1 MRRLIL
7 CLYLLFLPSASQAE
21 ETEGAEAGVFP
32 PARVAQIPRTRWDHR
47 AESALWTRSAL
58 SALKQHGAALVETVP
73 RDIADWCPA
82 YPTASAEKRRAFWV
96 GFLSALARYESTHR
110 PHAVGGGGRWF
121 GLLQILPGTA
131 RGYGC
136 RARSGQALLDGPS
149 NLSCAIRIMT
159 RTVRR
164 DGVVSRGMRGV
175 AADWGP
181 LVSRAKRHEMMAWT
195 KSQKY
200 CTPLSSVRPR
210 ARPEGWNPSR
220 DLVAMRPKVR
230 PPEVVEA
237 ALPAILELESIVPE
251 NGTTPA
257 PGDLELEVGMPADS
271 ATAAPDDLEL
281 EVVTPA
287 DSATAA
293 TDDLELEVVMPADS
307 ATAAPEDLE
316 LEIVTPADSATAAT
330 DNLELEIVMPK
341 ANATAAP
348 EDLELEILPPDAPEL
363 EIVSP

>member
-7 CLYLLFLPSASQAE
+7 CLYLLFLPSTSQAE
-21 ETEGAEAGVFP
+21 DAERTEAGVFP
-32 PARVAQIPRTRWDHR
+32 PARAAQIPRARWDHR

-58 SALKQHGAALVETVP
+58 SALKQHGAGLVETVP

-159 RTVRR
+159 RTVQR

-181 LVSRAKRHEMMAWT
+181 LVSRKKRHEMMAWT
-195 KSQKY
+195 SKQKY
-200 CTPLSSVRPR
+200 CTPLSSTRPR
-210 ARPEGWNPSR
+210 ARPE
-220 DLVAMRPKVR
+220 DLVVPRGIVDLRPRLR
-230 PPEVVEA
+230 P
-237 ALPAILELESIVPE
+237 
-251 NGTTPA
+251 
-257 PGDLELEVGMPADS
+257 GMPPGPLPHTVPGMVTEVS
-271 ATAAPDDLEL
+271 APRGAAPR
-281 EVVTPA
+281 
-287 DSATAA
+287 
-293 TDDLELEVVMPADS
+293 
-307 ATAAPEDLE
+307 
-316 LEIVTPADSATAAT
+316 
-330 DNLELEIVMPK
+330 
-341 ANATAAP
+341 
-348 EDLELEILPPDAPEL
+348 
-363 EIVSP
+363 